1 MSRMPNQKMKL
12 LYLMKIL
19 LEETDENHK
28 LTLAEIAA
36 ELGRYGI
43 SAERKSLYDDLESLR
58 VYGIDIQVSRGR
70 RVEYFVG
77 ERKFAPSELKLL
89 VDAIQSSRFITPKKS
104 SELIRKIESLGSS
117 KQKAELHRQVNM
129 DMRRKATNEDI
140 YRNIDSICRAIS
152 AGKKIR
158 CKYFEW
164 NSYKQRILRKDG
176 KVYFL
181 SPLALHWDDENY
193 YLVAYDSEAEIIKHF
208 RVDKLLSVVIM
219 DETKDDVPLVRDFD
233 VSNYS
238 RQIFGMYGGEA
249 TNVMI
254 QCDNSLAGVVIDRFG
269 VDVTILSNKEE
280 HFVFSTKVMISPTFF
295 SWIMGFGNKMKVL
308 SPASVADS
316 LVELSREILQCY
328 GDGNTEEKEN

>member
-19 LEETDENHK
+19 QERTDENHRMTLSE
-28 LTLAEIAA
+28 LTE
-36 ELGRYGI
+36 ELGKYGV
-43 SAERKSLYDDLESLR
+43 SAERKCLYDDLELLR
-58 VYGIDIQVSRGR
+58 VYGVDVQVSRGR

-77 ERKFAPSELKLL
+77 ERKFTPSELKLL
-89 VDAIQSSRFITPKKS
+89 VDAIQSSRFVTPKKS
-104 SELIRKIESLGSS
+104 SELIRKIESLGSRQQGS
-117 KQKAELHRQVNM
+117 ELHSQVNM

-140 YRNIDSICRAIS
+140 YQNIDAVCRAIS

-219 DETKDDVPLVRDFD
+219 DELRDDAPQVRDFD

-269 VDVTILSNKEE
+269 VDVTILSNKEDY
-280 HFVFSTKVMISPTFF
+280 FVFSTKVMISPTFF

-308 SPASVADS
+308 SPSSVVDR
-316 LVELSREILQCY
+316 LVELSQEIIRCY
-328 GDGNTEEKEN
+328 DTEYIENN